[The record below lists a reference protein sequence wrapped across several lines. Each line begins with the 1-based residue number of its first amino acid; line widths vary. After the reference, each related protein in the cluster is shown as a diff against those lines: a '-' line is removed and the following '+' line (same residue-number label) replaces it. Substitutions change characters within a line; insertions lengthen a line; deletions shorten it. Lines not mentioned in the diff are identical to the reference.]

1 MHQIS
6 YYPEPPGE
14 IDIVSVQWLAIRPYL
29 VRAQLDRPVLEI
41 SGDVT
46 IGNTRNF
53 CRQARMNHAL
63 RVAVEERGKNGLI
76 DQDCKRFRNAV
87 GNKRMRLLIQVVNPG
102 ASLHWRTSRGVVD
115 VVGVPVAPQ
124 ALRISINTATMEKAN
139 IRDRDWGLLSI
150 MSSS

>member
-1 MHQIS
+1 MEGNRKLVCGDIRRCDQVVANGTICTKFLII
-6 YYPEPPGE
+6 PEPPGE
-14 IDIVSVQWLAIRPYL
+14 IDIVSVQWLAIRPYQ

-102 ASLHWRTSRGVVD
+102 ASLHWRTSRG
-115 VVGVPVAPQ
+115 
-124 ALRISINTATMEKAN
+124 SC
-139 IRDRDWGLLSI
+139 
-150 MSSS
+150 